1 MLEPIIVA
9 AENFCIHQLR
19 VKHKLSDELTQT
31 RTLIAYIDIE
41 TSDSIKHRVYLAAQ
55 ENFIQRVSMLYLEE
69 DESDKETLTD
79 MILELANL
87 VIGSAKVLAEEEDKN
102 PFTIST
108 PNFEKLDIFDYE
120 YDQSKVISVENDE
133 MILAIKEL

>member
-1 MLEPIIVA
+1 
-9 AENFCIHQLR
+9 
-19 VKHKLSDELTQT
+19 
-31 RTLIAYIDIE
+31 
-41 TSDSIKHRVYLAAQ
+41 
-55 ENFIQRVSMLYLEE
+55 MLYLEE